1 MPSRLRGINRTNI
14 TKLHHYDF
22 FRSLVCIQFYKMEQY
37 AFCKKMSAKGNLEMR
52 TMFGRNMALIITKVN
67 GFFYVNLYNNNPRN
81 PGRCS
86 LGWDEFQEMVAM
98 KNVLEHLQP
107 QFDVSFFLDFY
118 LIHETLTI
126 KYH

>member
-1 MPSRLRGINRTNI
+1 
-14 TKLHHYDF
+14 
-22 FRSLVCIQFYKMEQY
+22 MEQY

-107 QFDVSFFLDFY
+107 QFDVSFFFS
-118 LIHETLTI
+118 ISTLSTR
-126 KYH
+126 H